1 MPDYEKYGFK
11 NSVVDRLINRPVFN
25 ANTNE
30 GGTNRNLE
38 QEAKIKELSKTLNV
52 PVEQT
57 RTNLGENS
65 AMTYLASAGAQGV
78 KALIKYAAKNL
89 AKKAAVKGV
98 SKAAE

>member
-11 NSVVDRLINRPVFN
+11 NSVVDRLVNRPVFN

-30 GGTNRNLE
+30 GGTERSS
-38 QEAKIKELSKTLNV
+38 IKSYASTLNV

-65 AMTYLASAGAQGV
+65 AITWAAGAAASGI
-78 KALIKYAAKNL
+78 KGLIKIAAKNL
-89 AKKAAVKGV
+89 AKKGAVKGA
-98 SKAAE
+98 SRAAE

>member
-1 MPDYEKYGFK
+1 MPEYEKYGFK

-30 GGTNRNLE
+30 GGTERSS
-38 QEAKIKELSKTLNV
+38 IKSYASTLNV

-57 RTNLGENS
+57 RTNLGDNS
-65 AMTYLASAGAQGV
+65 PMTYLAGAGAQGV
-78 KALIKYAAKNL
+78 KALIKYAAKKL
-89 AKKAAVKGV
+89 AKKAAVKGA

>member
-11 NSVVDRLINRPVFN
+11 NTVVDKLLNKPIFG

-30 GGTNRNLE
+30 GGTNRDLE
-38 QEAKIKELSKTLNV
+38 QEAKLKELAKNLNV

-65 AMTYLASAGAQGV
+65 AITYVAGAVGGGV
-78 KALIKYAAKNL
+78 KALIKAAGKKL
-89 AKKAAVKGV
+89 AKKGAIKGA
-98 SKAAE
+98 SSLTE

>member
-1 MPDYEKYGFK
+1 MQDYEKYGFK

-25 ANTNE
+25 ANTNQ
-30 GGTNRNLE
+30 GGTNRDLE

-65 AMTYLASAGAQGV
+65 AITYVAGAAASGV
-78 KALIKYAAKNL
+78 KGLIKIAAKNL
-89 AKKAAVKGV
+89 AKKGAVKGA
-98 SKAAE
+98 SRAAE